1 MNRRNLNRR
10 IFLIVT
16 AGAVLVIIGLT
27 GAKGPLD
34 WLYNVTLAPVSRSL
48 AGMGSGIS
56 ATMADVGRVSRL
68 ASDNAALARENA
80 KLRQRLAADSETRHD
95 NELLRQQLGLDVAG
109 AAPQVAAEVVAF
121 QPDSYRQFI
130 TIDKG
135 SADGLKAGQAVLSEG
150 VLAGLIA
157 SVTSHSAK
165 IILVVDPEFKLAAKV
180 QGSNMADGIVQGQL
194 GGGLVMQKIDQ
205 TKQVKPGDTVTTSG
219 LGGRVPAGLLI
230 GQVQSV
236 NNHINVIFQSAQI
249 STPLEPSRLRFV
261 FVVTPE

>member
-1 MNRRNLNRR
+1 MNRRSLNRR

-16 AGAVLVIIGLT
+16 AGALLIIIGLT
-27 GAKGPLD
+27 SAKGPLD
-34 WLYNVTLAPVSRSL
+34 WLYNITLAPVSRSL
-48 AGMGSGIS
+48 AGTGSDIS
-56 ATMADVGRVSRL
+56 ATMADIGRVSRL
-68 ASDNAALARENA
+68 ARDNADLARENA
-80 KLRQRLAADSETRHD
+80 RLRQRLAADAETRRD

-109 AAPQVAAEVVAF
+109 AAPQVSAEVVAF

-130 TIDKG
+130 TINKG

-150 VLAGLIA
+150 VLVGLIA
-157 SVTSHSAK
+157 SVSTHSGK

-180 QGSNMADGIVQGQL
+180 QGNNEADGILQGQL

-205 TKQVKPGDTVTTSG
+205 TKQVRPGDIVTSSG

-236 NNHINVIFQSAQI
+236 NNHNDVIFKSAQI

-261 FVVTPE
+261 FVVTPL

>member
-1 MNRRNLNRR
+1 MNRRSLNRR

-27 GAKGPLD
+27 SAKGPLE

-48 AGMGSGIS
+48 SSTGSGIS

-68 ASDNAALARENA
+68 ARDNAELARENA
-80 KLRQRLAADSETRHD
+80 LLRQRLAADAETRRD
-95 NELLRQQLGLDVAG
+95 NELLRQQLGLDVAV
-109 AAPQVAAEVVAF
+109 AAPQVAAEVLAF

-130 TIDKG
+130 TINKG
-135 SADGLKAGQAVLSEG
+135 SADGIKVGQAVLSEG
-150 VLAGLIA
+150 VLAGVIA
-157 SVTSHSAK
+157 SISTHNAK

-180 QGSNMADGIVQGQL
+180 QGNDEADGIIQGQL

-236 NNHINVIFQSAQI
+236 NNHNNVIFQSAQI
-249 STPLEPSRLRFV
+249 STPLEPTRIRFV
-261 FVVTPE
+261 FVVTP